1 MVIFEFQQVAQFSL
15 IQKTFFTYLTHLTVA
30 PIMKKWNP
38 KKLPTL
44 LSIQYLFG
52 IVCSKIAPRHAAYC
66 IWAWLGGLSA
76 VWTII
81 LRPFLKVG
89 GPAWTY
95 LDRVQGW
102 RACLDIHGPG

>member
-1 MVIFEFQQVAQFSL
+1 MVIFEIQQVAQFSL
-15 IQKTFFTYLTHLTVA
+15 IQKNFFSYLTHLTVA

-52 IVCSKIAPRHAAYC
+52 MLPTVP

>member
-30 PIMKKWNP
+30 PIMKKWNA

-52 IVCSKIAPRHAAYC
+52 IVCSKIAPRHAAYM
-66 IWAWLGGLSA
+66 GL
-76 VWTII
+76 VG
-81 LRPFLKVG
+81 RPISCVDNH
-89 GPAWTY
+89 T
-95 LDRVQGW
+95 
-102 RACLDIHGPG
+102 